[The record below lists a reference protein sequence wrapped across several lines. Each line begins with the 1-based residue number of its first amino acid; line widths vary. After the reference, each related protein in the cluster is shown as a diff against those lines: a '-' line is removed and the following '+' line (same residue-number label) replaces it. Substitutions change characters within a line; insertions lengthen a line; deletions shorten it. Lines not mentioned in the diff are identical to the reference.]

1 MKTYHFKLIL
11 ADTSDVTDEQG
22 DALYA
27 AGCDDGTIVSRDS
40 VAFIRF
46 SRESSSLEDAINSA
60 AANAQTAGFQVGHV
74 EVECPV

>member
-27 AGCDDGTIVSRDS
+27 ADCDDSTIVSRDS

-60 AANAQTAGFQVGHV
+60 AANVQTAGFQVGHV

>member
-1 MKTYHFKLIL
+1 MKTYNFKLVL
-11 ADTSDVTDEQG
+11 ADTSDVTDVQG
-22 DALYA
+22 DALYE
-27 AGCDDGTIVSRDS
+27 AGCDDGTIVSRDG

-60 AANAQTAGFQVGHV
+60 AANVQNAGFQVGHV